1 MHLKLYH
8 TNLAFEYPFTISK
21 GTKTHQEA
29 LVIFFEKDGIIG
41 YGEAPAI
48 RYYNISVEKMMT
60 DIKSVAHRFDG
71 IDFSSSTNWWAFLK
85 NLFPNNSFALCALD
99 MALHDWKA
107 KSEKKKLFETFQK
120 LPFLSFGENKSEV
133 SEKEFLKNLEWKN
146 IPPTD
151 YTLGI
156 DSIEILQQKIQ
167 QHPFPIYKIKLGL
180 GDEEN
185 ILKAIRQNSSSKIRV
200 DFNEGIDEKRFFELL
215 PLLENAVLELIEQPL
230 SKLDESGMK
239 NIFAKTSIDLFADEF
254 CVGENDVEKC
264 VGKFHGINIKLT
276 KCGGITPALRMIEK
290 ARQLNLKV
298 MMGSMNE
305 STIGTAAIA
314 HFLPLLDKVD
324 MDGILLLKEDVATGI
339 IFDENVK
346 CLIPK
351 GFGLG
356 VEIDREKLNKF
367 FVQEIDIN

>member
-1 MHLKLYH
+1 LSICFYH

-29 LVIFFEKDGIIG
+29 LVLAFEKDGIVG

-48 RYYNISVEKMMT
+48 RYYNISVQQMMN
-60 DIKSVAHRFDG
+60 DIKSVAHRFNE
-71 IDFSSSTNWWAFLK
+71 IDFNSSNNWWAFLK
-85 NLFPNNSFALCALD
+85 NLLPNNSFALCALD
-99 MALHDWKA
+99 MALYDWKA
-107 KSEKKKLFETFQK
+107 KSEKKKLFETFQT
-120 LPFLSFGENKSEV
+120 
-133 SEKEFLKNLEWKN
+133 EWKN

-156 DSIEILQQKIQ
+156 DSIEILKQKIQ

-185 ILKAIRQNSSSKIRV
+185 ILKAIRDISSSKIRV

-215 PLLENAVLELIEQPL
+215 PLLENSDVELIEQPL
-230 SKLDESGMK
+230 SKYDEIGMK

-254 CVGENDVEKC
+254 CVNENDVEKC

-290 ARQLNLKV
+290 ARELNLKV

-314 HFLPLLDKVD
+314 HFLPMLDKVD
-324 MDGILLLKEDVATGI
+324 MDGILLLKEDIATGI
-339 IFDENVK
+339 SFNANAE
-346 CLIPK
+346 CLESK

-356 VEIDREKLNKF
+356 VEINQEKLNQFLQKK
-367 FVQEIDIN
+367 

>member
-1 MHLKLYH
+1 MQLKFHH
-8 TNLAFEYPFTISK
+8 TKLPFEYPFTISK

-29 LVIFFEKDGIIG
+29 LVIAFEKDGIVG

-48 RYYNISVEKMMT
+48 RYYNISVQQMMD
-60 DIKSVAHRFDG
+60 DIKSIQSNFKN

-85 NLFPNNSFALCALD
+85 NLLPNNLFALCALD

-107 KSEKKKLFETFQK
+107 KSKQKKLFQI
-120 LPFLSFGENKSEV
+120 LGC
-133 SEKEFLKNLEWKN
+133 EWKN

-156 DSIEILQQKIQ
+156 DSIEILKEKIQ
-167 QHPFPIYKIKLGL
+167 HHPFPIYKIKLGL
-180 GDEEN
+180 GNEEN
-185 ILKAIRQNSSSKIRV
+185 ILKAIREISSPKIRV
-200 DFNEGIDEKRFFELL
+200 DFNEGINEKRFFELL
-215 PLLENAVLELIEQPL
+215 PLLENAGVELIEQPL
-230 SKLDESGMK
+230 SKIDEVGMK
-239 NIFAKTSIDLFADEF
+239 NDFAKTTIDLFADEY
-254 CVGENDVEKC
+254 CVSENDVDKC

-324 MDGILLLKEDVATGI
+324 MDGILLLKEDIGI
-339 IFDENVK
+339 GISFNEK
-346 CLIPK
+346 TECLEPK

-356 VEIDREKLNKF
+356 IEANQEKLNQF
-367 FVQEIDIN
+367 FVEELMIG